1 MSSQT
6 FVVFCA
12 KAKRNKK
19 DNMLVVTPQANT
31 PMPIGNK
38 SMIIDREERDSTRT
52 KAGNRHMKSSKE
64 PDSTDDAF
72 KDLAVRLAKKEKPQK
87 TNDSILD
94 DDENPLAQFQM
105 PERPSV
111 EPNQDGAKLEN
122 IVEMQ
127 KKPRSTPTTTKA
139 PTPVGA
145 PITAKDASLSKPA
158 PEVGVVVGEKG
169 KSKKSQK
176 SKLPSPPVVTD
187 KTQSDPRGKDVDR
200 TQIGTVEEKD
210 PVGEKKEKS
219 TMKGNLSMSTKKN
232 KKEISYNDLTLFQLK
247 PFAPAFFSTWNS
259 CVQREFLSD
268 RKETADQFW
277 KYFKDKSHKCDSEA
291 RISQEME
298 IIPLR
303 NRDEMKYAV
312 LPVQKSSKNV
322 FVTLGIGRDIS
333 AEEAFVGEMKDINQ
347 NVTFYG
353 ADPIVKENAELYSKI
368 GQFFPFAVGGKA
380 GFSTASVLKD
390 GEYVDIPVV
399 HVDIYYFLSEVLK
412 EDKIDY
418 LWIDAEY
425 AEYGFLDIF
434 YKNGPLTKKGIVFC
448 QMSLEVHNPNQQQK
462 EQFKGLIETL
472 VEEKQYGFFHSENV
486 GHMRMWMFN
495 FGSHYCVRKF
505 FG

>member
-12 KAKRNKK
+12 KAKKNKK

-139 PTPVGA
+139 PTPLGA

-200 TQIGTVEEKD
+200 TQIGTVEEKE
-210 PVGEKKEKS
+210 PGGEKKEKS
-219 TMKGNLSMSTKKN
+219 TM
-232 KKEISYNDLTLFQLK
+232 ISYNDITLFQLK

-259 CVQREFLSD
+259 CVQREFLGE
-268 RKETADQFW
+268 KETAEQFW
-277 KYFKDKSHKCDSEA
+277 KNFKDKSQKCDKEA
-291 RISQEME
+291 RISEKME

-312 LPVQKSSKNV
+312 LPVQ
-322 FVTLGIGRDIS
+322 
-333 AEEAFVGEMKDINQ
+333 EMKDINQ

-399 HVDIYYFLSEVLK
+399 HVDVYYFLSEVLK